1 MLAQAAMPKSSSPIT
16 GGKNFHF
23 KLAITPP
30 PPTTGY
36 RGNILFSSDDS
47 LQIGPFVQQDK
58 EER

>member
-1 MLAQAAMPKSSSPIT
+1 MLAQAAMPKASSSAS
-16 GGKNFHF
+16 GKNFHF

-36 RGNILFSSDDS
+36 KGNILFSSDDS
-47 LQIGPFVQQDK
+47 LQIGPFVQQDR